1 MDYPL
6 ENNILHEVKCV
17 QRNRRGGALPRHIQ
31 PRLEFYVSEQ
41 WLRVCMVRLWRR
53 GELIRIGG
61 AGARRGYRLPTLV
74 ERLAFRVTGMYPFGA
89 EQTGASFR

>member
-6 ENNILHEVKCV
+6 EHNILEQVPRI
-17 QRNRRGGALPRHIQ
+17 QRNSRRGVLPVNVQ
-31 PRLEFYVSEQ
+31 ARLDFYVSEQ
-41 WLRVCMVRLWRR
+41 WLRTCMVRMWRNGR
-53 GELIRIGG
+53 LIRIGG

-89 EQTGASFR
+89 EQMGA

>member
-6 ENNILHEVKCV
+6 EQNILEQV
-17 QRNRRGGALPRHIQ
+17 RHIQ
-31 PRLEFYVSEQ
+31 RNLRRGVLPVNVQARLDFYVSEQ
-41 WLRVCMVRLWRR
+41 WLRTCMVRMWRR
-53 GELIRIGG
+53 GELIRVGG

-89 EQTGASFR
+89 ENAAA